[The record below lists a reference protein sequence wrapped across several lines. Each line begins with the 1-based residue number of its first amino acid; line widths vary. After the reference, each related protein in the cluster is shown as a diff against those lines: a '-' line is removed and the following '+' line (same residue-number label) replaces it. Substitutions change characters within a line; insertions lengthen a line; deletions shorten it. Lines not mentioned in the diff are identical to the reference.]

1 MFPCGLYVRPVR
13 VNKKGIQYDMCDISF
28 HTRYLNMCSDLF
40 NALANSSTVWICT
53 DFGTSNF
60 SSSLLHSESSV
71 EHPNPFSILKQSEN
85 CSSSSSFEGPRH
97 STPVTSRNNGHP
109 IKKPSCQ
116 KPRKNKFALP
126 VVKLPK
132 CQVKESR
139 PWACYWY
146 FVGNRMNN
154 GDMFPSRFTIFR
166 RDRLTSTHG
175 GGVFQAI
182 RNDLIVT

>member
-132 CQVKESR
+132 C
-139 PWACYWY
+139 
-146 FVGNRMNN
+146 
-154 GDMFPSRFTIFR
+154 
-166 RDRLTSTHG
+166 
-175 GGVFQAI
+175 
-182 RNDLIVT
+182 